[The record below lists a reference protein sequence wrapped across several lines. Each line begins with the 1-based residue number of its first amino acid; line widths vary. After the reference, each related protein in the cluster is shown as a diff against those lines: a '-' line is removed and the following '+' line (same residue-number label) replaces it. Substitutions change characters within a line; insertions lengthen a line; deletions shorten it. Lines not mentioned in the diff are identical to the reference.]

1 MGKRPP
7 RHIPPEDHVDRLMAE
22 WRDERP
28 DLDFGP
34 LAVVNRIT
42 RLAVHLN
49 AELDRVF
56 SAAGI
61 TSTDFAVIATLRRA
75 GRPYQLK
82 QKELMDALKLTS
94 GTVSVRIGKLVA
106 AGFVRRA
113 LDPADARSSLVTLT
127 AAGTKM
133 FDAVAP
139 AHLTNEANLIAAL
152 QPPERRQ
159 LGDLLRILLVDFE
172 PAQGDRPDARLGL
185 TVSSA
190 HLSQRRRTEVGL
202 ERTEGLL
209 VDRVEPGGAAA
220 EAGIQPGDLLERIGD
235 RSIHSLICVHQA
247 LPARG
252 SAVELHLRRGA
263 SPFSVRLKPV
273 A

>member
-1 MGKRPP
+1 
-7 RHIPPEDHVDRLMAE
+7 MAE

-28 DLDFGP
+28 DLDFEP
-34 LAVVNRIT
+34 LAIVNRIT

-56 SAAGI
+56 ATAGI

-75 GRPYQLK
+75 GQPYRLK

-94 GTVSVRIGKLVA
+94 GTVSVRIDKLVT
-106 AGFVRRA
+106 AGYVRRV

-127 AAGTKM
+127 SAGSKV

-139 AHLTNEANLIAAL
+139 AHLANEANLIAAL
-152 QPPERRQ
+152 QPPQRQQ

-172 PAQGDRPDARLGL
+172 PAQRGRPDARLGL
-185 TVSSA
+185 TLSSA

-202 ERTEGLL
+202 EPTPGLL
-209 VDRVEPGGAAA
+209 VERVEPGGAAA
-220 EAGIQPGDLLERIGD
+220 AAGIQPGDLLERIGD
-235 RSIHSLICVHQA
+235 RTIHSLTCIHEA
-247 LPARG
+247 LPAR
-252 SAVELHLRRGA
+252 SNAVDLHLRRGA
-263 SPFSVRLKPV
+263 SPFTVTLKPV